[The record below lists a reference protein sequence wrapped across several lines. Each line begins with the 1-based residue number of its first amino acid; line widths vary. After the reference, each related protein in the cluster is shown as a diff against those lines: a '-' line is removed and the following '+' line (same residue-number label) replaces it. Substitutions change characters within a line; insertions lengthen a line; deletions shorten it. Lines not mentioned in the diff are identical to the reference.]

1 MMREKV
7 PWLGGERRGKNE
19 DSGRPDFWGG
29 DPSRDQADK
38 GQFPEGLA
46 QGRNDSLGF
55 LYGALPVSK
64 R

>member
-1 MMREKV
+1 M
-7 PWLGGERRGKNE
+7 E
-19 DSGRPDFWGG
+19 DSGRPEFWGG

-55 LYGALPVSK
+55 LYGALPVVNV
-64 R
+64 RLEIAG